1 MEPSFKEYG
10 QKIINNCHYLANTL
24 IKKGFKLITGGSDN
38 HLLLIDLSPQKI
50 TGKKAALLLEE
61 AGIVVNKNCIPFD
74 PLPPSITSGIRLGTP
89 ALTTREMGEE
99 EMRMIG
105 QWISKILS
113 NPQEKR
119 IRDKIKT
126 KVQDLSKSFPVYG

>member
-1 MEPSFKEYG
+1 
-10 QKIINNCHYLANTL
+10 
-24 IKKGFKLITGGSDN
+24 
-38 HLLLIDLSPQKI
+38 
-50 TGKKAALLLEE
+50 
-61 AGIVVNKNCIPFD
+61 VVNKNCIPFD